1 MEVVTAELFR
11 NAALWE
17 VPLKTCNLHQTTVH
31 TGKEHS
37 QQRAGRLF
45 SQNHHLLSQR
55 ISISIASKPT
65 YGARLPTSQQMNRHP
80 RKWLTVPA
88 GPPKWKGP
96 PGAIPPKGA
105 IPKTQPAQG
114 GAETIKAHQGS
125 VTDRY
130 LAVQGI

>member
-17 VPLKTCNLHQTTVH
+17 VPLKTCNLYQTTVH

-45 SQNHHLLSQR
+45 SQNHLLSQR
-55 ISISIASKPT
+55 ISISIASKPM
-65 YGARLPTSQQMNRHP
+65 YGARLPTSQQMNRHL